1 MAGGVAGAGA
11 GSVTG
16 AVAGAD
22 AVGADV
28 PRGQYV
34 AASATTTTKRA
45 IATHMVLDELLGG
58 GVLTVFGRLKSF
70 VMVLVLLNTK
80 TPQPPKG
87 SAALWLRLF

>member
-22 AVGADV
+22 GAVV

-34 AASATTTTKRA
+34 AARATTTTKRA
-45 IATHMVLDELLGG
+45 IATHMVLDELFAG
-58 GVLTVFGRLKSF
+58 GVLTVFGRLRSF

-80 TPQPPKG
+80 TPQPLKG